1 MSGRDRGGR
10 GRGDRGRGSSDRGSS
25 RGGDGSFRGGRGGG
39 RGGGPVHVYSSVS
52 CGNSAEA
59 WWLTCHARP
68 PGHIIPAPNA
78 EATRIEDLYQK
89 NLSSGGPLDAAR
101 LGLTD
106 NFPRRPG
113 YGTRGQKVVLWTNYF
128 ELLPAPN
135 LVLYRYHVNVL
146 PAATGRK
153 LTQIIRLL
161 LEAPG
166 YIDFRDDIVTD
177 FKSTLISRRKLSS
190 GEVKTV
196 IKYRVEGEDEP
207 RDNALSYTV
216 HVEDTGTLTVAEL
229 TGFLTS
235 TNVNAAYSNKLPII
249 QALNIMVGH
258 YAKSSTAISTIGSSK
273 AFALGQGSD
282 RGDLGAGLIA
292 FRGFFSSVRVAA
304 SRILVNINVSHGA
317 FYDPIPLNQLIEKY
331 GREQHFNLFKVE
343 SFIKRVR
350 VRTTHLK
357 EKTNRT
363 GQVVPRVKTI
373 FGLATKNDGHGLEHP
388 PRVQKH
394 GANAKEV
401 EFFLSD
407 SPQAIGSSSA
417 VSGTATGQPSKSSGK
432 KGKGK
437 KGGPSENIPTQPGSS
452 TSQGRYISVYDF
464 FKTGSPQQGDS
475 EP

>member
-1 MSGRDRGGR
+1 M
-10 GRGDRGRGSSDRGSS
+10 
-25 RGGDGSFRGGRGGG
+25 
-39 RGGGPVHVYSSVS
+39 
-52 CGNSAEA
+52 
-59 WWLTCHARP
+59 
-68 PGHIIPAPNA
+68 
-78 EATRIEDLYQK
+78 
-89 NLSSGGPLDAAR
+89 
-101 LGLTD
+101 
-106 NFPRRPG
+106 
-113 YGTRGQKVVLWTNYF
+113 LWTNYF
-128 ELLPAPN
+128 ELLPEPN
-135 LVLYRYHVNVL
+135 LVLYRYHVNVS

-153 LTQIIRLL
+153 LTQIVRLL

-166 YIDFRDDIVTD
+166 YVGFRDDIVTD

-196 IKYRVEGEDEP
+196 IPYRAEGEDEP
-207 RDNALSYTV
+207 RDNASSYTV

-229 TGFLTS
+229 TDFLTS
-235 TNVNAAYSNKLPII
+235 TNVNAVSSNKLPII
-249 QALNIMVGH
+249 QALNILIGH
-258 YAKSSTAISTIGSSK
+258 YAKSSTTTATIGSSK

-292 FRGFFSSVRVAA
+292 LRGFFSSIRVAA

-317 FYDPIPLNQLIEKY
+317 FYDSIPLNQLIEKY

-343 SFIKRVR
+343 SFVKRVR

-357 EKTNRT
+357 EKTNKA
-363 GQVVPRVKTI
+363 GLVVPRVKTV

-394 GANAKEV
+394 GANVKEV

-407 SPQAIGSSSA
+407 SPLATGSSSA
-417 VSGTATGQPSKSSGK
+417 VPGAAMDQPSKSSGK

-437 KGGPSENIPTQPGSS
+437 KGGPSENKPYQTGSS

-464 FKTGSPQQGDS
+464 FKSGTYFCTIHSILHS
-475 EP
+475 MICLYCK